1 MESSGRPGG
10 GCPRQCAEGG
20 PQRRSS
26 VCGLSPGCAGFLL
39 CKGACPLPWD
49 PGGWGREINWWKLE
63 PASSG
68 EWGFCAVPAA
78 GLEPPAIPERGR
90 AAGRRGPEI
99 QSPPL
104 AELCA
109 FRARRRSAGRRA
121 AQPLPRHLLGGGRL
135 GGRVPERRGRAWSDG
150 SRGRADAEPGPA
162 PAFAGL
168 PQPAGLGGAGRGA
181 GPGGARGGVRA
192 AAAAASQQCSRCPAA
207 QTRPEC
213 RRGRGPGPARKQG
226 LRRRF
231 LSRAGAAR
239 PWRTRR
245 PAAATRGPEVS
256 AGRGSCGCGGAG
268 RAGRA
273 GEG

>member
-1 MESSGRPGG
+1 MPWSPAGDPEEDARGSAQKEAPSAG
-10 GCPRQCAEGG
+10 PRSAA
-20 PQRRSS
+20 R
-26 VCGLSPGCAGFLL
+26 VLA
-39 CKGACPLPWD
+39 A
-49 PGGWGREINWWKLE
+49 
-63 PASSG
+63 PASSFARALARSPGTLGGGG
-68 EWGFCAVPAA
+68 EREIGGNWSRLPRESGVSVRCLLQ
-78 GLEPPAIPERGR
+78 GLSPPAIPERGR

-268 RAGRA
+268 RAG
-273 GEG
+273 EG